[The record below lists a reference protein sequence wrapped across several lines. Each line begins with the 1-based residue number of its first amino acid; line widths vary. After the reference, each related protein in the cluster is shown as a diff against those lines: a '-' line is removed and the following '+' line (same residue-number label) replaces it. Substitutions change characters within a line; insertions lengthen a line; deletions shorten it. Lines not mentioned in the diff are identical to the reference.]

1 MLGGKIESIL
11 FHIPP
16 NRFTS
21 VSFIRLHHYNSQM
34 SIEAATDSLVIPD
47 AQVSKDVCGIELL
60 CQSPMLKLK
69 DKEITE
75 HMPMEFPYQPASAS
89 SNSKALS
96 LVEFTL
102 LNLK

>member
-1 MLGGKIESIL
+1 
-11 FHIPP
+11 
-16 NRFTS
+16 
-21 VSFIRLHHYNSQM
+21 M
-34 SIEAATDSLVIPD
+34 SIEAATDSLIIPD

-75 HMPMEFPYQPASAS
+75 QMPMEFPYQPASAS

-102 LNLK
+102 LESEVDQVIQCLLDNHRTVTAIHNHHFYEIQD